1 MHGKVYTMT
10 WRDIYDQ
17 KRLTAREAAGRI
29 ESGHRVAMGM
39 ALAEP
44 PAILAALAARAEAD
58 EVDEVKLF
66 YFHSTPHA
74 GMTVLRYELMDR
86 IRPHCFF
93 LGPIERMLLE
103 RGAAEGKRTIAFVPG
118 AFSQAPRLMTE
129 PAPIDAFIA
138 TVSPMDSHGFFSLG
152 TSNDYGS
159 AVARSAR
166 RVIVEVNKH
175 MPRVRGGMIHISEI
189 DGIVEN
195 DLPLFENPSRAPA
208 PEDDAIGRII
218 AGLVEDGSCLQ
229 MGIGALPDAVCA
241 ALNQHRD
248 LGVHTELLSPG
259 LVALM
264 KSGAVTNS
272 RKTTDPGLS
281 IFTFALGD
289 KALYDFI
296 DDNAAVESR
305 PVAYVNDPAVI
316 ARNDRVVSVNATLQ
330 IDLSGACNSEHL
342 AGRQFSAA
350 GGQLDFVRGA
360 YASKGGRSIIAC
372 HATAKEGTVSR
383 ITTRLDGPVT
393 TPRNDT
399 HIVVTE
405 YGHADLKGLS
415 TAERAKALIGLA
427 HPKFRDEL
435 TAAAKA
441 DGSL

>member
-1 MHGKVYTMT
+1 
-10 WRDIYDQ
+10 
-17 KRLTAREAAGRI
+17 LTATEAAGRI
-29 ESGHRVAMGM
+29 ESGWRVAMGM

-44 PAILAALAARAEAD
+44 PAILAAIAARAEA
-58 EVDEVKLF
+58 EEIDEVKLF

-74 GMTVLRYELMDR
+74 GGTVLRYELLDR

-93 LGPIERMLLE
+93 LGPMERALMA
-103 RGAAEGKRTIAFVPG
+103 RGEAEGKRTIAFVPG

-129 PAPIDAFIA
+129 REPIDLFVT
-138 TVSPMDSHGFFSLG
+138 TVSPMDQHGYFSLG

-159 AVARSAR
+159 AMVRSAK

-175 MPRVRGGMIHISEI
+175 MPRVRGGMVHVSEVH
-189 DGIVEN
+189 GIVEN
-195 DLPLFENPSRAPA
+195 DLPLFENPNRPPA
-208 PEDDAIGRII
+208 PEDDVIGRII
-218 AGLVEDGSCLQ
+218 AGLVDDGACLQ

-241 ALNQHRD
+241 ALDHHRD

-259 LVALM
+259 VVALM
-264 KSGAVTNS
+264 KSGAVNNS
-272 RKTTDPGLS
+272 RKTTDPGVS
-281 IFTFALGD
+281 IFTFAMGD

-372 HATAKEGTVSR
+372 HSTAKDGAVSR

-399 HIVVTE
+399 HLVVTE
-405 YGHADLKGLS
+405 FGHVDLKGLS
-415 TAERAKALIGLA
+415 TEERARALIGLA

-435 TAAAKA
+435 TAAARA
-441 DGSL
+441 QGSL

>member
-1 MHGKVYTMT
+1 MT
-10 WRDIYDQ
+10 WQDIYTQ
-17 KRLTAREAAGRI
+17 RRLTATEAAARI
-29 ESGHRVAMGM
+29 ESGWRVSMGM

-44 PAILAALAARAEAD
+44 PAILAAIAARAEAD
-58 EVDEVKLF
+58 EIDEIKLY

-74 GMTVLRYELMDR
+74 GSTVLRYELMDR

-103 RGAAEGKRTIAFVPG
+103 RGEAEGKQTIAFVPG

-129 PAPIDAFIA
+129 RAPIDAYIA
-138 TVSPMDSHGFFSLG
+138 TVSPMDQHGYFSLG

-159 AVARSAR
+159 AMARSAR
-166 RVIVEVNKH
+166 QVIVEVNRH
-175 MPRVRGGMIHISEI
+175 MPRVRGGMIHVSEV

-195 DLPLFENPSRAPA
+195 DLPLFEYPNRPPA
-208 PEDDAIGRII
+208 PEDAAIGQIV
-218 AGLVEDGSCLQ
+218 AGLVDDGACLQ
-229 MGIGALPDAVCA
+229 MGIGALPDEICA
-241 ALNQHRD
+241 ALNHHRD
-248 LGVHTELLSPG
+248 LGVHTELLTPG
-259 LVALM
+259 IIDLM

-272 RKTTDPGLS
+272 RKTTDPGLT

-360 YASKGGRSIIAC
+360 YASNGGRSIIAC
-372 HATAKEGTVSR
+372 HSTAKEGTVSR
-383 ITTRLDGPVT
+383 ITPRLDGPVT

-405 YGHADLKGLS
+405 FGHADLKGLS
-415 TAERAKALIGLA
+415 TEERARALIGLA

-441 DGSL
+441 KGSL

>member
-1 MHGKVYTMT
+1 MT
-10 WRDIYDQ
+10 PEALYAS
-17 KRLTAREAAGRI
+17 KRMTAAEAAARI
-29 ESGHRVAMGM
+29 DSACRVAMGM

-44 PAILAALAARAEAD
+44 PAILSAIAARAEAGELD
-58 EVDEVKLF
+58 EVRLY

-74 GMTVLRYELMDR
+74 AQTVLRYELMDR

-93 LGPIERMLLE
+93 LGPVERMLMA
-103 RGAAEGKRTIAFVPG
+103 RGEAEGKATIAFVPG
-118 AFSQAPRLMTE
+118 AFSQAPRLMCE
-129 PAPIDAFIA
+129 PAPMDAFVT
-138 TVSPMDSHGFFSLG
+138 TVSPMDRHGYFSLG
-152 TSNDYGS
+152 PSNDYGS
-159 AVARSAR
+159 ALVKSAR
-166 RVIVEVNKH
+166 RVFVEVNRNT
-175 MPRVRGGMIHISEI
+175 PRVRGGMIHVSEV

-195 DLPLFENPSRAPA
+195 DLPLFENPVRPRA

-218 AGLVEDGSCLQ
+218 AGLVPDGACLQ

-241 ALNQHRD
+241 ALEHHRD

-259 LVALM
+259 LVELM
-264 KSGAVTNS
+264 RRGVVTNS
-272 RKTTDPGLS
+272 RKATNPGRS

-305 PVAYVNDPAVI
+305 PVDYVNDPAVI
-316 ARNDRVVSVNATLQ
+316 ARNKRVVSVNATLQ

-360 YASKGGRSIIAC
+360 YASKGGRSIITC
-372 HATAKEGTVSR
+372 HSTAKDGTVSR

-405 YGHADLKGLS
+405 YGQVDLKGLS
-415 TAERAKALIGLA
+415 TAERARALINLA

-435 TAAAKA
+435 TAAAKVN
-441 DGSL
+441 GSL

>member
-1 MHGKVYTMT
+1 MT
-10 WRDIYDQ
+10 WQEIYAAR
-17 KRLTAREAAGRI
+17 RLTAAEAANRI
-29 ESGHRVAMGM
+29 ESGWRVAMGM

-44 PAILAALAARAEAD
+44 PAILAAIAARAEAD
-58 EVDEVKLF
+58 EIDEVKLF

-74 GMTVLRYELMDR
+74 GSTVLRYALMDR

-93 LGPIERMLLE
+93 LGPIERALLE
-103 RGAAEGKRTIAFVPG
+103 QGAADGRRTIAFVPG
-118 AFSQAPRLMTE
+118 AFSQAPRLMTD
-129 PAPIDAFIA
+129 PAPIDAYVA
-138 TVSPMDSHGFFSLG
+138 TVSPMDRHGYFSLG

-166 RVIVEVNKH
+166 QVIVEVNRH
-175 MPRVRGGMIHISEI
+175 MPRVRGGMIHVSEVH
-189 DGIVEN
+189 GIVEH
-195 DLPLFENPSRAPA
+195 DLPLFENPNRPPA
-208 PEDDAIGRII
+208 PEDEAIGRIV
-218 AGLVEDGSCLQ
+218 AGLVDDGACLQ
-229 MGIGALPDAVCA
+229 MGIGALPDAICA

-264 KSGAVTNS
+264 RSGAVTNA
-272 RKTTDPGLS
+272 RKTTDPGLT

-289 KALYDFI
+289 QALYDFI

-330 IDLSGACNSEHL
+330 VDLSGACNSEHL

-360 YASKGGRSIIAC
+360 YASRGGRSIIAC
-372 HATAKEGTVSR
+372 HSTAKAGTVSR

-405 YGHADLKGLS
+405 FGHADLKGLS

>member
-1 MHGKVYTMT
+1 MLRHMT
-10 WRDIYDQ
+10 LDQIYAS
-17 KRLTAREAAGRI
+17 KRLSPAEAADQL
-29 ESGHRVAMGM
+29 ESGQRLAMGM

-44 PAILAALAARAEAD
+44 PAILSAIAARAEAREID
-58 EVDEVKLF
+58 EVRLY

-74 GMTVLRYELMDR
+74 ATSVLRYELMDR

-93 LGPIERMLLE
+93 LGPIERALLA
-103 RGAAEGKRTIAFVPG
+103 RGEVDGCRTIAFMPG
-118 AFSQAPRLMTE
+118 AFSQAPRLMSE
-129 PAPIDAFIA
+129 PAPMDVFVTA
-138 TVSPMDSHGFFSLG
+138 VSPMDRHGFFSLG
-152 TSNDYGS
+152 ASNDYGS
-159 AVARSAR
+159 ALVNSAR
-166 RVIVEVNKH
+166 RVIVEVNRH
-175 MPRVRGGMIHISEI
+175 IPRVRGGMIHVSQV

-195 DLPLFENPSRAPA
+195 DQPLFENPSRERCAD
-208 PEDDAIGRII
+208 DDAIGRIV
-218 AGLVEDGSCLQ
+218 AGLVEDGACLQ
-229 MGIGALPDAVCA
+229 MGIGALPDAVCS
-241 ALNQHRD
+241 ALGKHRD

-259 LVALM
+259 LVELM
-264 KSGAVTNS
+264 RKGVVTN
-272 RKTTDPGLS
+272 RHKATDPGLS

-296 DDNAAVESR
+296 DDNPAVESR
-305 PVAYVNDPAVI
+305 PVGYVNDPAVI

-360 YASKGGRSIIAC
+360 YASRGGKSIIAC
-372 HATAKEGTVSR
+372 HSTAKDGTVSR

-405 YGHADLKGLS
+405 YGQVDLKGLS
-415 TAERAKALIGLA
+415 SFERAKALIGLA
-427 HPKFRDEL
+427 HPKFRAEL

>member
-1 MHGKVYTMT
+1 MTLDQIYAGKRMT
-10 WRDIYDQ
+10 
-17 KRLTAREAAGRI
+17 AAEAAACV
-29 ESGHRVAMGM
+29 ESGQRVAMGM

-44 PAILAALAARAEAD
+44 PAILAAIAARAEAG

-74 GMTVLRYELMDR
+74 AMTVLRYELMDS

-93 LGPIERMLLE
+93 LGPVERALLA
-103 RGAAEGKRTIAFVPG
+103 RGEAEGRKTIAFVPG
-118 AFSQAPRLMTE
+118 AFSQAPRLMCE
-129 PAPIDAFIA
+129 RAPMDVFVTA
-138 TVSPMDSHGFFSLG
+138 VSPMDRHGFFSLG

-159 AVARSAR
+159 ALVKSAR
-166 RVIVEVNKH
+166 RVIVEVNRH

-189 DGIVEN
+189 DGLIEN
-195 DLPLFENPSRAPA
+195 DTPLFENPVRDRA
-208 PEDDAIGRII
+208 PEDEAIGRIV
-218 AGLVEDGSCLQ
+218 AGLVDDGACLQ
-229 MGIGALPDAVCA
+229 MGIGALPDAVCT
-241 ALNQHRD
+241 ALAQQRD

-259 LVALM
+259 LAALM
-264 KSGAVTNS
+264 RGGAVTNS
-272 RKTTDPGLS
+272 RKATDPGRS

-289 KALYDFI
+289 KALYDFM

-305 PVAYVNDPAVI
+305 PVDYVNDPAVI
-316 ARNDRVVSVNATLQ
+316 ARNDKVVSVNATLQ

-360 YASKGGRSIIAC
+360 YASRGGRSIIAC
-372 HATAKEGTVSR
+372 HSTAKDGTVSR

-415 TAERAKALIGLA
+415 VFERTKALISLA

-441 DGSL
+441 NGSL

>member
-1 MHGKVYTMT
+1 MT
-10 WRDIYDQ
+10 WRDIYTQ
-17 KRLTAREAAGRI
+17 RRLTATEAANRI
-29 ESGHRVAMGM
+29 ESGQRVCMGM

-44 PAILAALAARAEAD
+44 PAILAAIAARAEAD
-58 EVDEVKLF
+58 EIDEIRLY

-74 GMTVLRYELMDR
+74 GATVLRYDLLDR

-93 LGPIERMLLE
+93 LGQIERMLLE
-103 RGAAEGKRTIAFVPG
+103 RGAAEGRKTIAFVPG
-118 AFSQAPRLMTE
+118 AFSQAPRLMTD
-129 PAPIDAFIA
+129 PAPIDAFIT
-138 TVSPMDSHGFFSLG
+138 TVSPMDQHGFFSLG

-159 AVARSAR
+159 AMARSAR
-166 RVIVEVNKH
+166 RVIVEVNTH
-175 MPRVRGGMIHISEI
+175 MPRVRGGMIHVSEV

-195 DLPLFENPSRAPA
+195 DVPLFEFPNRPPA
-208 PEDDAIGRII
+208 PEDAAIGRIV
-218 AGLVEDGSCLQ
+218 AGLVDDGACLQ
-229 MGIGALPDAVCA
+229 MGIGTLPDEICA
-241 ALNQHRD
+241 ALGHHRD
-248 LGVHTELLSPG
+248 LGVHTELLTPG
-259 LVALM
+259 VIDLM
-264 KSGAVTNS
+264 KTGAVTNS
-272 RKTTDPGLS
+272 RKTTDPGLT

-316 ARNDRVVSVNATLQ
+316 ARNDKVVSVNATLQ

-372 HATAKEGTVSR
+372 HSTAKEGTVSR
-383 ITTRLDGPVT
+383 ITPRLDGPVT

-405 YGHADLKGLS
+405 FGHADLKGMS
-415 TAERAKALIGLA
+415 TEARAKALIGLA
-427 HPKFRDEL
+427 HPKFRDDL

-441 DGSL
+441 TGSL

>member
-1 MHGKVYTMT
+1 MT
-10 WRDIYDQ
+10 WQEIYAAR
-17 KRLTAREAAGRI
+17 RLTAAEAANRI
-29 ESGHRVAMGM
+29 ESGWRVAMGM

-44 PAILAALAARAEAD
+44 PAILAAVAARAEAD
-58 EVDEVKLF
+58 EIDEVKLF

-74 GMTVLRYELMDR
+74 GSTVLRYALMDR

-93 LGPIERMLLE
+93 LGPIERALLE
-103 RGAAEGKRTIAFVPG
+103 QGAADGRRTIAFVPG
-118 AFSQAPRLMTE
+118 AFSQAPRLMTD
-129 PAPIDAFIA
+129 PAPIDAYVA
-138 TVSPMDSHGFFSLG
+138 TVSPMDRHGYFSLG

-166 RVIVEVNKH
+166 QVIVEVNRH
-175 MPRVRGGMIHISEI
+175 MPRVRGGMIHVSEVH
-189 DGIVEN
+189 GIVEH
-195 DLPLFENPSRAPA
+195 DLPLFENPNRPPA
-208 PEDDAIGRII
+208 PEDEAIGRIV
-218 AGLVEDGSCLQ
+218 AGLVDDGACLQ
-229 MGIGALPDAVCA
+229 MGIGALPDAICA

-264 KSGAVTNS
+264 RSGAVTNA
-272 RKTTDPGLS
+272 RKTTDPGLT
-281 IFTFALGD
+281 IFTFVLGD
-289 KALYDFI
+289 QALYDFI

-330 IDLSGACNSEHL
+330 VDLSGACNSEHL

-360 YASKGGRSIIAC
+360 YASRGGRSIIAC
-372 HATAKEGTVSR
+372 HSTAKAGTVSR

-405 YGHADLKGLS
+405 FGHADLKGLS

>member
-1 MHGKVYTMT
+1 MT
-10 WRDIYDQ
+10 PESLYAAR
-17 KRLTAREAAGRI
+17 RMTAAQVADRI
-29 ESGHRVAMGM
+29 ESGQRIAMGM

-44 PAILAALAARAEAD
+44 PAILSAVAARAEAGD
-58 EVDEVKLF
+58 VDEVRLY

-74 GMTVLRYELMDR
+74 GSTVLRYELMDR

-93 LGPIERMLLE
+93 LGPIERALMA
-103 RGAAEGKRTIAFVPG
+103 RGDAEGKRTIAFVPG
-118 AFSQAPRLMTE
+118 AFSEAPRLMCD
-129 PAPIDAFIA
+129 PPMDAFVT
-138 TVSPMDSHGFFSLG
+138 TVSPMDRHGYFSLG
-152 TSNDYGS
+152 PSNDYGS
-159 AVARSAR
+159 ALVKSAR
-166 RVIVEVNKH
+166 RVFVEVNRH
-175 MPRVRGGMIHISEI
+175 TPRVRGGMIHVSQVE
-189 DGIVEN
+189 GIVEN
-195 DLPLFENPSRAPA
+195 DLPLFENPVRDRT
-208 PEDDAIGRII
+208 PEDETIGSII
-218 AGLVEDGSCLQ
+218 AGLVPDGACLQ
-229 MGIGALPDAVCA
+229 MGIGALPDAVCG
-241 ALNQHRD
+241 ALERHRD

-264 KSGAVTNS
+264 RKGVVTNA

-281 IFTFALGD
+281 VFTFALGD

-296 DDNAAVESR
+296 DDNASVESR
-305 PVAYVNDPAVI
+305 PVGYVNDPAVI
-316 ARNDRVVSVNATLQ
+316 ARNARMISVNATLQ

-360 YASKGGRSIIAC
+360 YASDGGRSIIAC
-372 HATAKEGTVSR
+372 HSTAKDGAVSR

-405 YGHADLKGLS
+405 FGHVDLKGLS
-415 TAERAKALIGLA
+415 TFERAKALIGLA

-441 DGSL
+441 QGSL

>member
-1 MHGKVYTMT
+1 MLGRMT
-10 WRDIYDQ
+10 PKQLYAQ
-17 KRLTAREAAGRI
+17 KRLTAAEAASRI
-29 ESGHRVAMGM
+29 ESGARISMGM

-44 PAILAALAARAEAD
+44 PAILAAIAARAEAN
-58 EVDEVKLF
+58 EIDEVKLF

-93 LGPIERMLLE
+93 LGPIERTLLA
-103 RGAAEGKRTIAFVPG
+103 RGEADGKRTIDFVPG
-118 AFSQAPRLMTE
+118 AFSQAPRLMTD
-129 PAPIDAFIA
+129 PAPIDFHVTA
-138 TVSPMDSHGFFSLG
+138 VSPMDRHGYFSFG
-152 TSNDYGS
+152 PSNDYGS
-159 AVARSAR
+159 AVARCAR
-166 RVIVEVNKH
+166 QTIVEVNKH
-175 MPRVRGGMIHISEI
+175 TPRVRGGMIHISEI

-195 DLPLFENPSRAPA
+195 DLPLFENPNRPA
-208 PEDDAIGRII
+208 AVEDDAIGRII

-241 ALNQHRD
+241 ALTGHRD
-248 LGVHTELLSPG
+248 LGVHTELFSPG

-264 KSGAVTNS
+264 KAGAVTNS
-272 RKTTDPGLS
+272 RKVTDPGLS

-305 PVAYVNDPAVI
+305 PVAWVNDPAVI
-316 ARNDRVVSVNATLQ
+316 ARNDRAVSVNATLQ

-342 AGRQFSAA
+342 AGKQFSAA

-360 YASKGGRSIIAC
+360 YASKGGKSIIAC
-372 HATAKEGTVSR
+372 HSTAKEGTLSR

-405 YGHADLKGLS
+405 FGWADLKGKS
-415 TAERAKALIGLA
+415 TAERAKALISLA

-435 TAAAKA
+435 TAAARTQ
-441 DGSL
+441 GSL

>member
-1 MHGKVYTMT
+1 MSPLEIYASKRMT
-10 WRDIYDQ
+10 
-17 KRLTAREAAGRI
+17 AAEVADRI
-29 ESGHRVAMGM
+29 ESGQRLAMGM

-44 PAILAALAARAEAD
+44 PAILAAIAARAEAEEID
-58 EVDEVKLF
+58 ELRLY

-74 GMTVLRYELMDR
+74 GGAVLRYELMDR

-93 LGPIERMLLE
+93 LGPVERMLMA
-103 RGAAEGKRTIAFVPG
+103 RGEAEGKRTIAFVPG
-118 AFSQAPRLMTE
+118 AFSQAPRLMSE
-129 PAPIDAFIA
+129 PAPMDAFVT
-138 TVSPMDSHGFFSLG
+138 TVSPMDRHGYFSLG
-152 TSNDYGS
+152 PSNDYGAS
-159 AVARSAR
+159 LVKSAR
-166 RVIVEVNKH
+166 KVFVEVNRNT
-175 MPRVRGGMIHISEI
+175 PRVRGGMIHVSEV
-189 DGIVEN
+189 DGVVEN
-195 DLPLFENPSRAPA
+195 DQPLFENPVRERA
-208 PEDDAIGRII
+208 PEDAVIGRII
-218 AGLVEDGSCLQ
+218 AGLVPDGACLQ

-241 ALNQHRD
+241 ALGQHRD

-264 KSGAVTNS
+264 KQGVVTNS

-296 DDNAAVESR
+296 DDNAGVESR
-305 PVAYVNDPAVI
+305 PVDYVNDPAVI

-360 YASKGGRSIIAC
+360 YASRGGLSIIAC
-372 HATAKEGTVSR
+372 HSTAREGAVSR

-405 YGHADLKGLS
+405 YGHANLKGLS
-415 TAERAKALIGLA
+415 TFERAKALIGLA

-441 DGSL
+441 QGSL

>member
-1 MHGKVYTMT
+1 MM
-10 WRDIYDQ
+10 WRDIYTQ
-17 KRLTAREAAGRI
+17 KRLTATEAANRI
-29 ESGHRVAMGM
+29 ESGQRVCMGM

-44 PAILAALAARAEAD
+44 PAILAAIAARAEAEEID
-58 EVDEVKLF
+58 EIRLY

-74 GMTVLRYELMDR
+74 GATVLRYELLDR

-103 RGAAEGKRTIAFVPG
+103 RGEAEGRKTIAFVPG
-118 AFSQAPRLMTE
+118 AFSQAPRLMTD
-129 PAPIDAFIA
+129 PVPIDAFIT
-138 TVSPMDSHGFFSLG
+138 TVSPMDQHGFFSLG

-166 RVIVEVNKH
+166 RVIVEVNRH
-175 MPRVRGGMIHISEI
+175 MPRVRGGMIHVSEV

-195 DLPLFENPSRAPA
+195 DVPLLEYPNRPPA
-208 PEDDAIGRII
+208 PEDAAIGRIV
-218 AGLVEDGSCLQ
+218 AGLVDDGACLQ
-229 MGIGALPDAVCA
+229 MGIGALPDEICA
-241 ALNQHRD
+241 ALSHHRD
-248 LGVHTELLSPG
+248 LGVHTELLTPG
-259 LVALM
+259 IVDLM

-272 RKTTDPGLS
+272 RKTTDPGLT

-372 HATAKEGTVSR
+372 HSTAREGTVSR
-383 ITTRLDGPVT
+383 ITPRLHGPVT

-405 YGHADLKGLS
+405 FGHADLKGMS
-415 TAERAKALIGLA
+415 TEERAKALIGLA

-441 DGSL
+441 TGSL